1 MSRRVEIRGLNKK
14 MLIPC
19 AFASQSISLYVMLQ
33 CRTSL
38 IRPSPWL
45 VCSVASD
52 DGSEITVEHS
62 PSLKHDSA
70 VRLINLASICI
81 CLFLAIGYICFL
93 YAAVTSEHGYGHD
106 AIYLGGLVRFVRKD
120 FGDTAAFLV
129 FVEKTWSNP
138 LSSAMKG
145 LTNGS
150 CAGSG
155 RRWSPPSTLGETAGH
170 RARGD

>member
-1 MSRRVEIRGLNKK
+1 M
-14 MLIPC
+14 
-19 AFASQSISLYVMLQ
+19 
-33 CRTSL
+33 
-38 IRPSPWL
+38 
-45 VCSVASD
+45 
-52 DGSEITVEHS
+52 EHS

-70 VRLINLASICI
+70 VRLINLASICV

-93 YAAVTSEHGYGHD
+93 YAAVTSEHGNGHD

-155 RRWSPPSTLGETAGH
+155 RR
-170 RARGD
+170 